1 MVSAGEGRR
10 LRGAHQGHLP
20 RAWGD
25 CPPALRVEYCNLTAA
40 SCEPL
45 AAVLRAKRELRELMV
60 SNNDL
65 GDAGVRA
72 LCRGLAGSAS
82 PLEALR

>member
-1 MVSAGEGRR
+1 MVSRRARVSAGAGGDGGT
-10 LRGAHQGHLP
+10 LR
-20 RAWGD
+20 GD
-25 CPPALRVEYCNLTAA
+25 CPPAPRVEYCNLTAA

-45 AAVLRAKRELRELMV
+45 AALLRAKREFRELMV

-72 LCRGLAGSAS
+72 LCRGMADSAS
-82 PLEALR
+82 PLESLR